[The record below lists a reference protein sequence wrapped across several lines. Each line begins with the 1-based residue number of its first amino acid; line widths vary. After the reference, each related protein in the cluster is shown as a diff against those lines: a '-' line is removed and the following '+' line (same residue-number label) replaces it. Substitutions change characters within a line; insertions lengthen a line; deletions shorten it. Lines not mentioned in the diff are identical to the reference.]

1 MLVLWALEPLI
12 FRALPE
18 VTSAQMLIA
27 LIVVG
32 APLILILSLA
42 LHRWVEAPAIQFGRR
57 FSHR

>member
-1 MLVLWALEPLI
+1 
-12 FRALPE
+12 
-18 VTSAQMLIA
+18 MLIA
-27 LIVVG
+27 LLVVG